1 MSKIGEC
8 FKVELKTRIKQAAF
22 TVLMLLL
29 ALPAVQGCKPAQPTI
44 SMQREVADSFM
55 AALSEGNTE
64 AAQELTMNRHGSQ
77 EAVVYLTKAVK
88 KRVGEQGIRA
98 FDFKYVSELR
108 AMSNTDTARVV
119 YSQKINNEIPQDN
132 IVVELNYD
140 ETKKQWKVSNLILR

>member
-8 FKVELKTRIKQAAF
+8 FKVELKIRIKQA
-22 TVLMLLL
+22 VLTGLVAVMT
-29 ALPAVQGCKPAQPTI
+29 LPALQGCKPAEPSI
-44 SMQREVADSFM
+44 SDQRKVADGFM

-64 AAQELTMNRHGSQ
+64 AAQRLTMDRPASQ
-77 EAVVYLTKAVK
+77 EAVIFLTQAVK

-132 IVVELNYD
+132 IVVELNFD
-140 ETKKQWKVSNLILR
+140 PVKTQWKVSNLILR